1 LEAIH
6 LDDRDR
12 MAAVREQYKYG
23 NYEQEYRIVRPDG
36 TIRWIR
42 DRGFPVRDAQQRICC
57 IAGIAEDITSQK
69 LTEAEI
75 EQALQTERELSELK
89 SQFIS
94 IPSHEFRTPLT
105 TISTSAELLERYRH
119 RLSEEKQLTHLHRIQ
134 TAVGQMAQLLDDVLL
149 IGKAGAGKLEFN
161 PTPVD
166 LVSFCGDLVAE
177 LQLTVKTQHQ
187 ITFTHQGDC
196 TLAAQDASESNDSRL
211 LTAQSLPLLD
221 EKLLRHIFGNLL
233 SNAIKYSP
241 SGSTVHFKLTGLN
254 HRAIFQVQD
263 QGIGI
268 PLEDQP
274 RLFES
279 FHRASNVGTIQGT
292 GLGLAIVKQCV
303 ELQRG
308 QISVESVVG
317 KGTTFTIN
325 LPLNFGKSS
334 NF

>member
-1 LEAIH
+1 
-6 LDDRDR
+6 

-211 LTAQSLPLLD
+211 LTTQSFPLLD

-308 QISVESVVG
+308 QISVESVLG
-317 KGTTFTIN
+317 KGTTFTIT
-325 LPLNFGKSS
+325 LPLNYGKPS